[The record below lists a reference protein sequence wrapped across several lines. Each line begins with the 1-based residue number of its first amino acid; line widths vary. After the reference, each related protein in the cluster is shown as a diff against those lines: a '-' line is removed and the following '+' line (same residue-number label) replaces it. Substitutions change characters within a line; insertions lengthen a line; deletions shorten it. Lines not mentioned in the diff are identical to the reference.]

1 MVATVRVAACQ
12 TPDVCADVPR
22 ALDIIETQSILAGR
36 EGARLVCFPEAFLQG
51 YIVERDHV
59 ERHAIELASPAFGSI
74 LERLAHVEPM
84 LVFGLIER
92 DAHAFHNSA
101 VVIHGGR
108 LVGRFRKAHLIGK
121 EQELF
126 EPGSEYPLFDLDGVK
141 FSINICYDMRFAEAA
156 MIPAAAG
163 ARLLVCPANNMLTR
177 ATAEEW
183 KYRHNAL
190 RVEHARR
197 AGLWLL
203 PSDVTGTRG
212 KRVSYGPTA
221 VIDPSGTVRKQL
233 PLMTPGTLLW
243 DVPFPKV
250 S

>member
-1 MVATVRVAACQ
+1 MRVAACQ

-22 ALDIIETQSILAGR
+22 ALDIIESQSILAGR

-51 YIVERDHV
+51 YVVERGHV
-59 ERHAIELASPAFGSI
+59 ERHAMDLASLAFAAV
-74 LERLAHVEPM
+74 LERLDHVEPM

-92 DAHAFHNSA
+92 DADGFHNSA
-101 VVIHGGR
+101 VVVHQGR
-108 LVGRFRKAHLIGK
+108 LVGRFRKAHLIGH
-121 EQELF
+121 EQHVF
-126 EPGSEYPLFDLDGVK
+126 EPGSAYPLFDLDGLR
-141 FSINICYDMRFAEAA
+141 FSINVCYDMRFAEAA
-156 MIPAAAG
+156 LIPAAAG

-177 ATAEEW
+177 ASADEW
-183 KYRHNAL
+183 KHRHNAL
-190 RVEHARR
+190 RAEHARR

-203 PSDVTGTRG
+203 SSDVTGVRG

-243 DVPFPKV
+243 DLPT
-250 S
+250 SILS